1 MTASTIA
8 NTSFPNVTDADFI
21 LRPHFGQASA
31 DVDTCVP
38 QSGQG
43 WSAAIGVFLFLP
55 QFGQLRSVAGI
66 GCPHPE
72 HFSVIPVS

>member
-8 NTSFPNVTDADFI
+8 NTIFPNVTNSDI

-31 DVDTCVP
+31 DVETCVP

-55 QFGQLRSVAGI
+55 QFGQVRSFAGI
-66 GCPHPE
+66 GRQQPE
-72 HFSVIPVS
+72 HFSS